1 MKFNQLQRALVI
13 ACWAAFS
20 LSSADEMGITWVC
33 PASGPGICSDRVG
46 TSDQGA
52 GPAAGM
58 PRGPRRASNDIA
70 GSLDLCRWNE
80 RATDEQFT
88 GSVAAARP
96 LSPSERGIPCPVER
110 EGHVAKMT
118 SRLGVPPEGAGNDP

>member
-1 MKFNQLQRALVI
+1 MTFNQLERALVVG
-13 ACWAAFS
+13 C
-20 LSSADEMGITWVC
+20 SAVFLLTTADGMGMTWIC
-33 PASGPGICSDRVG
+33 PASGPGICSERVG
-46 TSDQGA
+46 TTDQGA
-52 GPAAGM
+52 GPAAGIT
-58 PRGPRRASNDIA
+58 RGPRWALNDIA

-96 LSPSERGIPCPVER
+96 PSPSERGIPCPVER